1 VEVPMER
8 LPLTQ
13 KFIVK
18 ECVKKA
24 KPVIVATHMMES
36 MVNSPSPTRAE
47 ITDVA
52 NAVIDGADAVML
64 SAETSVGDFPVVTVE
79 TMSRIIEEAEKHEDV
94 HYKGLVPNPESG
106 TYLSDAICYN
116 ACKIAGEINASAIVG
131 MTASGYTGFKVASN
145 RPKCPILVFSHN
157 HDILG
162 QLNLVW
168 GVRAF
173 FYDKENISTDETI
186 ANVQD
191 VLKSK
196 NLIKPGDI
204 VINTGSMPVHYHFR
218 TNMLKISTI
227 S

>member
-1 VEVPMER
+1 
-8 LPLTQ
+8 
-13 KFIVK
+13 
-18 ECVKKA
+18 
-24 KPVIVATHMMES
+24 
-36 MVNSPSPTRAE
+36 
-47 ITDVA
+47 
-52 NAVIDGADAVML
+52 
-64 SAETSVGDFPVVTVE
+64 
-79 TMSRIIEEAEKHEDV
+79 MSRIIYEAEKHEDV
-94 HYKGLVPNPESG
+94 HYKGLIPNPESG

-116 ACKIAGEINASAIVG
+116 ACKIAGEVSASGIIG

-145 RPKCPILVFSHN
+145 RPNCPIFVFSHN
-157 HDILG
+157 HEILA

-173 FYDKENISTDETI
+173 FYNKEHNSTDETI
-186 ANVQD
+186 ADVQD

-204 VINTGSMPVHYHFR
+204 VINTGSMPIHYHFR